1 MNQMKFGQRGWAQR
15 AVTAGLLA
23 MGVAMSGCV
32 GGTTGGG
39 VQSDGGNNPSPLAG
53 SAASNDANRRADMGS
68 YKPVEYSNA
77 GKKGPRIIV
86 LPGEIKASNAS
97 FVQKISANNI
107 ADFGELELTRA
118 NFTVLERAQLG
129 SLLREVELAYNVGDP
144 KQAQRA
150 FQKGKI
156 GTTRWI
162 VKFDVLKA
170 EPVASAGGGFDGRT
184 AGQLIGI
191 FGKGKAGAAGNV
203 ATSSIKTDEE
213 AQVWNIGMRY
223 KIIDANSSEQVAN
236 GYFEEK
242 MEMGR
247 VNKSVLGINSRAT
260 GEVGLDTLVQ
270 RLVQKSVAEIDA
282 RYK

>member
-1 MNQMKFGQRGWAQR
+1 MTPAKKFG
-15 AVTAGLLA
+15 AVLALLSLA
-23 MGVAMSGCV
+23 LAGCV

-39 VQSDGGNNPSPLAG
+39 VANDNNPSPIAG
-53 SAASNDANRRADMGS
+53 SSASNDANRRADMAQ
-68 YKPVEYSNA
+68 YRPIEYGNSA
-77 GKKGPRIIV
+77 KKGPRIIV
-86 LPGEIKASNAS
+86 LPGDIKASNAT
-97 FVQKISANNI
+97 FTQKVTANNI
-107 ADFGELELTRA
+107 ADFGELELSRA
-118 NFTVLERAQLG
+118 NFTVLERQQLG
-129 SLLREVELAYNVGDP
+129 ALLREVELAYNVGDP

-184 AGQLIGI
+184 AGALIGI
-191 FGKGKAGAAGNV
+191 FGSGKAGAAGNV

-223 KIIDANSSEQVAN
+223 KIIDANTSEQVAN

-242 MEMGR
+242 MEAGR
-247 VNKSVLGINSRAT
+247 FNKSVLGINSRAT
-260 GEVGLDTLVQ
+260 GQVGLDTMVQ